1 MNALQSPNLPE
12 AHILSD
18 ILAAYKRA
26 KEFGNKTGYFY
37 ATDDDLLAF
46 FQSFAD
52 VTLRTSW
59 QKPNLP
65 PPSS

>member
-1 MNALQSPNLPE
+1 MRFSLPNLPE

-26 KEFGNKTGYFY
+26 KEFGNKTGFSMRPTTIF
-37 ATDDDLLAF
+37 AP
-46 FQSFAD
+46 SFNPLPNA
-52 VTLRTSW
+52 TLRTSW